1 MENREK
7 IILITGSTGFLGNII
22 MRRLLDSGYKLRLL
36 IRKRDNDTSENSFGV
51 EGLIK
56 ELILGNQS
64 NGYLPGQDSEASDLL
79 GNDVLLY
86 ELLLSNVEIYEGD
99 ITQNDLGLE
108 REEFRKLYNE
118 VDEVFHC
125 AAMTHF
131 EKQEDNE
138 HIAVNIEGTENI
150 LKFVKFGKKK
160 RFHYVSTAYVAG
172 KQNDI
177 IYEHE
182 MLNEPQFN
190 NEYERTK
197 FIAEQTVIKYAKS
210 NDISY
215 IIYRP
220 GIIVGDSKT
229 GATCRFDN
237 FYTFAKVLFNIR
249 NAIIDRK
256 SDSLYGVDVRVSG
269 YQDALINLVPIDYVS
284 DAIFSILN
292 SKEGVGK
299 IFHIT
304 NPNPPTLCELR
315 DLLLPVIGLKGLN
328 VKIDD
333 SLEQKQLSTME
344 KLFIRQTKSYYSYLF
359 SKLRF
364 DCTNTQKALMGTG
377 ISCPDTTMELVKVL
391 IDFAVSHNWGDGK
404 RTVLQKA

>member
-1 MENREK
+1 MEKREK
-7 IILITGSTGFLGNII
+7 IILITGSTGFLGSII

-36 IRKRDNDTSENSFGV
+36 IRKRDNDISQNLFCM

-56 ELILGNQS
+56 KLILGNQLD
-64 NGYLPGQDSEASDLL
+64 GYLPGEYGDIGGILDTDELR
-79 GNDVLLY
+79 Y

-99 ITQNDLGLE
+99 ITLNDLGLE
-108 REEFRKLYNE
+108 REEYRKLCYE

-125 AAMTHF
+125 AAVTHF
-131 EKQEDNE
+131 EKQGADE
-138 HIAVNIEGTENI
+138 HMAVNVYGTENI
-150 LKFVKFGKKK
+150 LKFVNFGKQK

-182 MLNEPQFN
+182 MQNEPQFN

-197 FIAEQTVIKYAKS
+197 FIAEQIVIKYAKD
-210 NDISY
+210 NEISY
-215 IIYRP
+215 TIYRP

-237 FYTFAKVLFNIR
+237 FYTFAKVLFNIQ
-249 NAIIDRK
+249 NTIIDHK
-256 SDSLYGVDVRVSG
+256 SDNLYGVDVRVSG
-269 YQDALINLVPIDYVS
+269 DQDALINLVPVDYVS
-284 DAIFSILN
+284 DAIYSIMN
-292 SKEGVGK
+292 SKESVGK
-299 IFHIT
+299 IFPIT

-315 DLLLPVIGLKGLN
+315 NLLLPVLGLKGVN
-328 VKIDD
+328 VKIDEG
-333 SLEQKQLSTME
+333 LEQEHLSTME

-364 DCTNTQKALMGTG
+364 DCSNTQQVLKGNG
-377 ISCPDTTMELVKVL
+377 IICPDTTRELIKKL
-391 IDFAVSHNWGDGK
+391 IDFAVSHNWGEDK